1 MTRYLLQ
8 LQDGIIYGPVDSR
21 RLGASLG
28 LNILPVQYK
37 ACPFNCAYCQYGFTP
52 SNGYISES
60 DGRDLP
66 SVDDIKTALEDA
78 LEEYPSVSYITFS
91 GNGEPTLH
99 PDFSKIVDVVKKI
112 KDNVAPSAKE
122 AILSNSALVHRAETR
137 DALMK
142 LDVRF
147 MKLDAGDENTFRRF
161 NRPHKDISYDQMVNG
176 LKQLEDIYI
185 QTLFAGGEYGNCND
199 DAVEK
204 WIEKIGEIKPLGCH
218 IYSLD
223 RPSADGRLT
232 LVDREGLLEI
242 KERTEALT
250 KIPVAVF

>member
-1 MTRYLLQ
+1 MTRHLLQ
-8 LQDGIIYGPVDSR
+8 LQEEIIYGPVDSR

-37 ACPFNCAYCQYGFTP
+37 ACPFNCAHCQYGFTP
-52 SNGYISES
+52 SNGYISKS

-66 SVDDIKTALEDA
+66 SINEIKAALEDA

-99 PDFSKIVDVVKKI
+99 PDFSIIIDAVKEIRDKA
-112 KDNVAPSAKE
+112 APSAKE

-147 MKLDAGDENTFRRF
+147 MKLDAGDEKTFRRF
-161 NRPHKDISYDQMVNG
+161 NRPHKDIKYEKIVDG

-232 LVDREGLLEI
+232 LVDHEALLKI
-242 KERTEALT
+242 KEHTE
-250 KIPVAVF
+250 KNVNIPVSVF